1 VEEALR
7 APEEQEA
14 SLLRLQ
20 RPEPMQE
27 QGSLQLK
34 VQAQMQALRRA
45 VELRPQVQP
54 TQELAGWRLEVLPH
68 SEAAKPPRQEERRQ
82 QEGAPGLLRQPRA
95 DEQ

>member
-7 APEEQEA
+7 VPEVQEA

-45 VELRPQVQP
+45 VELRLQVQP
-54 TQELAGWRLEVLPH
+54 TQELAERRPQVSLR
-68 SEAAKPPRQEERRQ
+68 SEAAKQLRQERRQ
-82 QEGAPGLLRQPRA
+82 REGAPGLLRQPRA